1 MKPFLFFIFGW
12 PGVLLAMLTYGL
24 ALASRRAAVAYA
36 AAALSAPFLLYAS
49 GYPRIHV
56 MGLAVL
62 AANIAAAVLIARRR
76 AGLAALLLVPYV
88 ALTSWIASLV
98 LSQ

>member
-56 MGLAVL
+56 MGLDHSPWTMITGIL
-62 AANIAAAVLIARRR
+62 R
-76 AGLAALLLVPYV
+76 G
-88 ALTSWIASLV
+88 S
-98 LSQ
+98 